1 MLAIIEGSWLR
12 VHPCWLS
19 FQFPILLT
27 FFVNAFEEAIMVF
40 CFLFYFNNLCLN
52 LCGSFGSFSV
62 LVCLQSCQLG
72 ENFLITAA
80 AAATWTSTLHFTAT
94 WGSLFLATSF
104 CFRPASDL
112 VQLSNCCCCC
122 FIFYIYTF
130 PLFGYFASLS
140 RSNTCQPRKSSRKK
154 KCALNLKN
162 GRRKP
167 ERATNQFYDKASP
180 VPHFLASFRNSEFK
194 YQIFTVMGNSSIG
207 GAKKEY
213 QLLLPRTPAIYC
225 LPVQTPYTVFTFY
238 SPFWY

>member
-1 MLAIIEGSWLR
+1 
-12 VHPCWLS
+12 
-19 FQFPILLT
+19 
-27 FFVNAFEEAIMVF
+27 MVF

-154 KCALNLKN
+154 NALWTWKMEEESQKGRPINFMTKLRPFHTFWLHSEIPNLN
-162 GRRKP
+162 I
-167 ERATNQFYDKASP
+167 
-180 VPHFLASFRNSEFK
+180 K
-194 YQIFTVMGNSSIG
+194 YLQLWVSAAEEGGG